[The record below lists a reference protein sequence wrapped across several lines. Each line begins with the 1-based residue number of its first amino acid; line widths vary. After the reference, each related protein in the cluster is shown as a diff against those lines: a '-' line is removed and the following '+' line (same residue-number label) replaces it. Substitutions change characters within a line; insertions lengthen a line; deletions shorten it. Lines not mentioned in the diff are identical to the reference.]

1 MKKKIK
7 YLILLALVCVVSC
20 ITVFAASKTRFVDN
34 ADLVLDYQ
42 ESEIESKLD
51 KISDKYNM
59 DFVVVTVPSLD
70 GKTSEAYADDY
81 FDYNGY
87 GGGKKKSGVLL
98 LVSMEDRD
106 WAISTSGKCIK
117 IFSDKKLTKISDEV
131 VPYLSA
137 GDYEQAFIVF
147 AEQCEEVMKKEYLKL
162 WLTIP
167 FAIVIALILSLIV
180 LGYFASK
187 LKTVVKQVDADE
199 YTRQGS
205 LNLKRSD
212 DIFINRQVRRHKIET
227 SSGGGSSIHVGSS
240 GRSHGGISGKF

>member
-87 GGGKKKSGVLL
+87 GGGYV
-98 LVSMEDRD
+98 
-106 WAISTSGKCIK
+106 A
-117 IFSDKKLTKISDEV
+117 
-131 VPYLSA
+131 
-137 GDYEQAFIVF
+137 
-147 AEQCEEVMKKEYLKL
+147 
-162 WLTIP
+162 
-167 FAIVIALILSLIV
+167 
-180 LGYFASK
+180 
-187 LKTVVKQVDADE
+187 
-199 YTRQGS
+199 
-205 LNLKRSD
+205 
-212 DIFINRQVRRHKIET
+212 RRL
-227 SSGGGSSIHVGSS
+227 
-240 GRSHGGISGKF
+240 F